1 MVGKDGLPPLV
12 GINAHLLAEEAGY
25 RRAGIHQYMAQ
36 VLRHLPENGRFAIF
50 TRHPLDF
57 LPDGQFKRLPTGWPT
72 GRRLVRILWE
82 QTAWP
87 WQAWRERV
95 NLLHAMAFVT
105 PMLSPCPTVVTV
117 FDLSFIHTP
126 DSFPRLQRLYLHSQ
140 TARSCRQA
148 RRVITI
154 SESGRQD
161 VAHYFGVPLER
172 IDVVLP
178 GVEPIYRPLPAA
190 DVAAFRQREG
200 LPEQFLLHVGTLQ
213 PRKNIPV
220 LLEAL
225 AQINRPDLPLVL
237 VGGKGWLF
245 DEIFARVQALGLQ
258 NRVRFTGYVPDEVLP
273 LWYNAATLL
282 LFPSLYE
289 GFGLPI
295 LEAMACKTAV
305 IAANTSSIP
314 EAVGNAGLLF
324 DPHNPAQLAEQILS
338 VLDDPAQLATMQQR
352 GLAHAQLFS
361 WERAGRETAVVYQRA
376 LGTRIK

>member
-1 MVGKDGLPPLV
+1 MVKEEGGLPPLV

-57 LPDGQFKRLPTGWPT
+57 LPPGSVKRLPTRWPT
-72 GRRLVRILWE
+72 AKRLVRILWE

-95 NLLHAMAFVT
+95 DLLHAMAFVT
-105 PMLSPCPTVVTV
+105 PVLSPCPTVVTV

-126 DSFPRLQRLYLHSQ
+126 AAFPRWQRLYLHSQ

-161 VAHYFGVPLER
+161 VHHYFGVPLHK

-178 GVEPIYRPLPAA
+178 GVEPMYRPLPAEE
-190 DVAAFRQREG
+190 VAAFRQREG
-200 LPEQFLLHVGTLQ
+200 LPELFLLHVGTLQ

-225 AQINRPDLPLVL
+225 ALLQRPALQLVL

-245 DEIFARVQALGLQ
+245 EEIFARVQALGLQ
-258 NRVRFTGYVPDEVLP
+258 NQVRFMGYVPDEVLP

-295 LEAMACKTAV
+295 LEAMACQTAV

-324 DPHNPAQLAEQILS
+324 DPHSPAQLAEQILS
-338 VLDDPAQLATMQQR
+338 VVDDPAQLATMQQR
-352 GLAHAQLFS
+352 GLAHAQTFS
-361 WERAGRETAVVYQRA
+361 WERAGRETAVVYQQA
-376 LGTRIK
+376 LVEG